1 MDISKAIAQQE
12 KELSRKL
19 ELLRG
24 NNLTELLAEKQ
35 SLEDKV
41 AEIES
46 KIAHVCRELDI
57 DLGDVSK
64 GSKAGKAP
72 RGTRMGGAEIEQ
84 RILSVLNANPGG
96 LSQKS
101 ISDLSGVNYASVINF
116 INAKKD
122 ILGSTGERKS
132 KKVFLKK

>member
-24 NNLTELLAEKQ
+24 NNLTDLLAQKQ
-35 SLEDKV
+35 SHEDKI

-46 KIAHVCRELDI
+46 KIAHVCRELGI
-57 DLGDVSK
+57 DLGEVSK
-64 GSKAGKAP
+64 GCKAAKAS
-72 RGTRMGGAEIEQ
+72 RGTRMGGAEIEH
-84 RILSVLNANPGG
+84 RIHATLNAHPAG

-122 ILGSTGERKS
+122 ILGSSGERKS
-132 KKVFLKK
+132 KKIFLKK